1 MVANNNISEIMP
13 RIFVLGA
20 SNHHNTLSMI
30 RCLGFEGFAVELVI
44 VGSTVGCAAKSKYVN
59 HLWILDN
66 NSEIIPFL
74 IEECHKEDG
83 GVVIISCDDT
93 TASLLDDHAN
103 EFDENCIF
111 FHTDKQGDLSLY
123 MNKLNQVVLAR
134 QIGFQVPDSVIYE
147 EDKQIEDFD
156 SYPCI
161 IKPLESIHGGKKI
174 EICTNETELKK
185 RLRDFS
191 SGDRLLIQQ
200 FVNREKE
207 LVVLGLSTKSEIIIG
222 AVIEKIRDNK
232 GGTTF
237 SKVCAKECL
246 PSEIVAYSKEMIKR
260 IGYHGLFGIELIK
273 SDGKLYFV
281 EINLRNDATCYSL
294 AKAGINLPVIWVK
307 DALKMKLPN
316 MDEYTVR
323 EIYSMVELKDFK
335 SLLKGKVTP
344 WRWLQQLYHSECL
357 YYYDSHDIKPF
368 LYAVLEIVSR
378 PFYRIVS

>member
-185 RLRDFS
+185 LVETVLNRTK
-191 SGDRLLIQQ
+191 DRLENGPI
-200 FVNREKE
+200 
-207 LVVLGLSTKSEIIIG
+207 
-222 AVIEKIRDNK
+222 
-232 GGTTF
+232 
-237 SKVCAKECL
+237 
-246 PSEIVAYSKEMIKR
+246 
-260 IGYHGLFGIELIK
+260 
-273 SDGKLYFV
+273 
-281 EINLRNDATCYSL
+281 
-294 AKAGINLPVIWVK
+294 
-307 DALKMKLPN
+307 
-316 MDEYTVR
+316 
-323 EIYSMVELKDFK
+323 
-335 SLLKGKVTP
+335 
-344 WRWLQQLYHSECL
+344 
-357 YYYDSHDIKPF
+357 
-368 LYAVLEIVSR
+368 
-378 PFYRIVS
+378 